1 MSSSASL
8 PSASST
14 PPPEV
19 TMLPSDGD
27 RTGTVIAA
35 SVVFWFLG
43 AVAVSLRFYARA
55 KIVRVLGAEDWT
67 MLGSLFFA
75 TGVSVVQIIMTTVG
89 WGTHV
94 WTIPSDNF
102 IAIQKLTLSLILVY
116 QISLVFTKMSILFL
130 YLRIL
135 TYHHARWAVYALMA
149 VVIIYNL
156 WGIISELTVC
166 TPLEKLFQMEEYDAC
181 HPVSFTW
188 ASVALHIATDFLI
201 FFLPIPVFFRLKMP
215 AREKITVVILFSLG
229 FFACVIS
236 ILRAVWVT
244 QQARSQDVTW
254 DFVPISVWNVVE
266 VNMVIFCA
274 CGMTYKPL
282 IAKFWP
288 RWFTPPEKSGDVSPS
303 DNGQ

>member
-1 MSSSASL
+1 MGNTRLDHPLGQLHRDSEGQSCLGPTNFALPAHQYSL
-8 PSASST
+8 ILT
-14 PPPEV
+14 
-19 TMLPSDGD
+19 
-27 RTGTVIAA
+27 
-35 SVVFWFLG
+35 
-43 AVAVSLRFYARA
+43 
-55 KIVRVLGAEDWT
+55 RV
-67 MLGSLFFA
+67 
-75 TGVSVVQIIMTTVG
+75 Q
-89 WGTHV
+89 
-94 WTIPSDNF
+94 
-102 IAIQKLTLSLILVY
+102 LTLSLILVY

-229 FFACVIS
+229 F
-236 ILRAVWVT
+236 L
-244 QQARSQDVTW
+244 
-254 DFVPISVWNVVE
+254 
-266 VNMVIFCA
+266 
-274 CGMTYKPL
+274 
-282 IAKFWP
+282 
-288 RWFTPPEKSGDVSPS
+288 
-303 DNGQ
+303 